1 MTDFQLISAF
11 RGGDKCACDEL
22 LNKYKPVVLR
32 VARRFFLS
40 GGETEDLVQ
49 EGMCGLYSAMLTFE
63 CGDFS
68 SYAYACIKNRMVD
81 AVKRSLSGKNQAL
94 NSSLP
99 IDGDVLEIVSRA
111 FSPEDSL
118 INSENLS
125 ELSNLLKR
133 SLSPFEYRVMTLYV
147 DGASMNE
154 ICAAVGKNYKSVDNA
169 IARSKGKL
177 QKILRG

>member
-1 MTDFQLISAF
+1 
-11 RGGDKCACDEL
+11 
-22 LNKYKPVVLR
+22 
-32 VARRFFLS
+32 
-40 GGETEDLVQ
+40 
-49 EGMCGLYSAMLTFE
+49 
-63 CGDFS
+63 
-68 SYAYACIKNRMVD
+68 MVD

>member
-1 MTDFQLISAF
+1 MNDKIQKAFDDITATESLKTRTTRQVIAKRQNRKHISFFRPVYALAATALLLIAF
-11 RGGDKCACDEL
+11 AGYGMYFTPRSVISVDINPSVEMEVNMFD
-22 LNKYKPVVLR
+22 R
-32 VARRFFLS
+32 VISVKGYNEDGRRPADS
-40 GGETEDLVQ
+40 
-49 EGMCGLYSAMLTFE
+49 
-63 CGDFS
+63 
-68 SYAYACIKNRMVD
+68 VD
-81 AVKRSLSGKNQAL
+81 VIHQNYYTAL
-94 NSSLP
+94 
-99 IDGDVLEIVSRA
+99 
-111 FSPEDSL
+111 DSL